1 MRFHLGG
8 RYTKEEDL
16 KSKREHHPNAVAF
29 KEPGK
34 NQFALLANGLAIT
47 TVIILG
53 FAAYKRIGTIPNS
66 QQMFWGFILS
76 FLVLLPHEFLHIPQ
90 P

>member
-1 MRFHLGG
+1 MRFHFGG

-47 TVIILG
+47 TVISSKLSII
-53 FAAYKRIGTIPNS
+53 F
-66 QQMFWGFILS
+66 S
-76 FLVLLPHEFLHIPQ
+76 FLVNNVMVVSSILLS
-90 P
+90 